1 MKRLLSAAAFL
12 LAGVAFS
19 SCTNAAVDKAVGS
32 GAGAGIAVARTPAGI
47 SVANNTGRPALDIIV
62 TVDVEAPHPFFRQV
76 PTLDAGQTVTLAFT
90 DFRNEEGAL
99 FDPSAV
105 TPKQIRMT
113 GRDTLAQQYQSTT
126 PW

>member
-1 MKRLLSAAAFL
+1 MRRFVNHATML
-12 LAGVAFS
+12 LAAILLS

-32 GAGAGIAVARTPAGI
+32 GAGAGIAVAKTPAGV
-47 SVANNTGRPALDIIV
+47 SVTNNTGRPALDIMLN
-62 TVDVEAPHPFFRQV
+62 VDADGPQPFFKQV
-76 PTLDAGQTVTLAFT
+76 PTLDVGQTLNFAFT

-99 FDPSAV
+99 LDPSAV

-113 GRDTLAQQYQSTT
+113 GRDTLAQHYESTT

>member
-1 MKRLLSAAAFL
+1 MKHWLSAAAVL

-32 GAGAGIAVARTPAGI
+32 GAGAGIAVARTPSGI
-47 SVANNTGRPALDIIV
+47 SVTNNTGRPALEIIV
-62 TVDVEAPHPFFRQV
+62 NVDVDAPQPFFKQV
-76 PTLDAGQTVTLAFT
+76 PTLDTGQTVTLAFT

-113 GRDTLAQQYQSTT
+113 GRDTLAQRYESTT